1 MPRRLLAVPLGF
13 RQAAA
18 MPVSR
23 LSPADQAA
31 VIAITGPWDELRAN
45 TDGTAAD
52 VLHINGTWVLRQ
64 ARQDA
69 AAFDRETALLT
80 RLAARLPPAL
90 AALLPV
96 PKVSGPG
103 WHLCRHLPGVPSS
116 RQSLAALSP
125 QARGRFFNGFSTLL
139 AGVHTSPEGD
149 YAAATPHSPDQWAA
163 VRAEAEAR
171 LFPLLSPAL
180 AADLRAALAEIGAS
194 PLAMNGPA
202 LIHDD
207 LHPAHILHDP
217 ATGALTGLLD
227 FGRSGRGDAAVDL
240 AGLLYNWGQAT
251 LRALDY
257 PGLADLLPRARRLA
271 RTYEL
276 QWALEGLR
284 HNDPRWFLYA
294 LGAAKDF

>member
-1 MPRRLLAVPLGF
+1 MPLSRLL
-13 RQAAA
+13 
-18 MPVSR
+18 
-23 LSPADQAA
+23 PADQAA
-31 VIAITGPWDELRAN
+31 VVAITGPWDRLRVN

-52 VLHINGTWVLRQ
+52 VLHINEAWVLRQ
-64 ARQDA
+64 ARQDS

-80 RLAARLPPAL
+80 RLATRLPSAL
-90 AALLPV
+90 VAVLPV
-96 PKVSGPG
+96 PRVSGPG

-116 RQSLAALSP
+116 RQSLAALSSR
-125 QARGRFFNGFSTLL
+125 ARDRFLNDFSTLL
-139 AGVHTSPEGD
+139 AALHTAREGD

-163 VRAEAEAR
+163 VRAAAEAQ

-180 AADLRAALAEIGAS
+180 TADLRAVLAEMDAY
-194 PLAMNGPA
+194 PLALTGPA

-251 LRALDY
+251 VRALDY
-257 PGLADLLPRARRLA
+257 PGLADLLPRAHRLA

-284 HNDPRWFLYA
+284 RNDPRWFLYA